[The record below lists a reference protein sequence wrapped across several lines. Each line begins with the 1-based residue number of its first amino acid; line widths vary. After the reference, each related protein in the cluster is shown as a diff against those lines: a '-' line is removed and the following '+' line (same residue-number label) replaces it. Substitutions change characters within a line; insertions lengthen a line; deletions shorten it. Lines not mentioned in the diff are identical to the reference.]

1 VSAAVAAAGARRQLE
16 GLGSLMGS
24 AVEATP
30 NGFAAFLQRETAWTW
45 AAAERAGLR
54 AG

>member
-1 VSAAVAAAGARRQLE
+1 
-16 GLGSLMGS
+16 MGS

-30 NGFAAFLQRETAWTW
+30 NGFAAFLQHETAWTW
-45 AAAERAGLR
+45 AAAKRAGLR